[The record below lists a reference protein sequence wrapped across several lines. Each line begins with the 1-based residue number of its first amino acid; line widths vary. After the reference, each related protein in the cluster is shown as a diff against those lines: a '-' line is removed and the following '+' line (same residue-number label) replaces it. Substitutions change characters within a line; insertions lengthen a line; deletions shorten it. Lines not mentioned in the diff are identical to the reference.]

1 MVHPLVINRIET
13 GLGYLG
19 YHSTKS
25 GHLTKERLAREGT
38 MAAAGYFPDNW
49 TDEPP
54 ARLAEVISLEVD
66 ERARREKGLDKTV
79 ADSFPASDPPSS
91 IPNPRGEAL

>member
-1 MVHPLVINRIET
+1 MVHSLVINRIGN

-19 YHSTKS
+19 YHSHKS
-25 GHLTKERLAREGT
+25 GHLKEDGFVARGA

-49 TDEPP
+49 ADEPS

>member
-1 MVHPLVINRIET
+1 
-13 GLGYLG
+13 
-19 YHSTKS
+19 
-25 GHLTKERLAREGT
+25 

-49 TDEPP
+49 FGEPP
-54 ARLAEVISLEVD
+54 ARLAEVIALEVD
-66 ERARREKGLDKTV
+66 ERVRREKGLDKTV

>member
-19 YHSTKS
+19 YHSPKS
-25 GHLTKERLAREGT
+25 GHLKKERFVSEGI

-49 TDEPP
+49 FDEPP
-54 ARLAEVISLEVD
+54 ARLAEVIALEVD
-66 ERARREKGLDKTV
+66 ERVRREKGLDKTV

>member
-1 MVHPLVINRIET
+1 MDWVISVITVRKVGILQGE
-13 GLGYLG
+13 
-19 YHSTKS
+19 S
-25 GHLTKERLAREGT
+25 LARGI

-49 TDEPP
+49 TDEPR

-66 ERARREKGLDKTV
+66 ERRRREEGLDKTV

-91 IPNPRGEAL
+91 IPNPRGDAL

>member
-1 MVHPLVINRIET
+1 
-13 GLGYLG
+13 
-19 YHSTKS
+19 
-25 GHLTKERLAREGT
+25 
-38 MAAAGYFPDNW
+38 MAATGYFPDNW
-49 TDEPP
+49 ADEPP

-66 ERARREKGLDKTV
+66 ERVRREEGLDKTV

>member
-1 MVHPLVINRIET
+1 
-13 GLGYLG
+13 
-19 YHSTKS
+19 
-25 GHLTKERLAREGT
+25 

-49 TDEPP
+49 FGEPP
-54 ARLAEVISLEVD
+54 ARLAEVIALEVD
-66 ERARREKGLDKTV
+66 ECVRREKGLDKTV

>member
-1 MVHPLVINRIET
+1 MDWVISVITVRKASILR
-13 GLGYLG
+13 GKIL
-19 YHSTKS
+19 S
-25 GHLTKERLAREGT
+25 ERDT

-49 TDEPP
+49 ADEPP

-91 IPNPRGEAL
+91 IPNPRAEAL

>member
-1 MVHPLVINRIET
+1 MDLVISVIT
-13 GLGYLG
+13 GRKVGILRRKIR
-19 YHSTKS
+19 S
-25 GHLTKERLAREGT
+25 EGA
-38 MAAAGYFPDNW
+38 MAAAGYFPNNW

-66 ERARREKGLDKTV
+66 ERVRREKGLDKTV